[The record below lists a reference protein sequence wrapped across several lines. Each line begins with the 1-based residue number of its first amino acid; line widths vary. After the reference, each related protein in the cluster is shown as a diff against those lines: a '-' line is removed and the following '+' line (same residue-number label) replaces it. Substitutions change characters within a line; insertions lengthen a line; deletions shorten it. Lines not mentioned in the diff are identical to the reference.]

1 MAEEKIKSSL
11 KEKEMLLQEIHH
23 RVKNNLQVIS
33 SLLRLQSRYI
43 KDQEAID
50 IFKET
55 QNRVRSI
62 AILHEKLYQS
72 DDLAKIKFDEYVK
85 ILAEDLLYLYELD
98 EGNIKMIIDIEDVS
112 LNIETAIPCGLIIDE
127 IVANSLKY
135 AFPNEREGIIKIELH
150 SDDYNQFNL
159 MIRDNGVGMP
169 QEFDPEKADTFG
181 MQLIKYLTKQLK
193 ATIELDKNNG
203 TKYNLKFNELKYKDR
218 VK

>member
-1 MAEEKIKSSL
+1 
-11 KEKEMLLQEIHH
+11 MLLQEIHH

-43 KDQEAID
+43 NDQKSID

-72 DDLAKIKFDEYVK
+72 EDLAKIRFDEYVK
-85 ILAEDLLYLYELD
+85 ILAEDLLYFYELD
-98 EGNIKMIIDIEDVS
+98 KSNIKMNVDVEDIS

-127 IVANSLKY
+127 MVANSLKY
-135 AFPNEREGIIKIELH
+135 AFPDGRNGEIKIELH
-150 SDDYNQFNL
+150 SDDQNKYF
-159 MIRDNGVGMP
+159 MCVSDNGIGISADI
-169 QEFDPEKADTFG
+169 DPEKTDTFG

-193 ATIELDKNNG
+193 ATIELDKSNG
-203 TKYNLKFNELKYKDR
+203 TVYNLTFNELEYRDR

>member
-1 MAEEKIKSSL
+1 M
-11 KEKEMLLQEIHH
+11 
-23 RVKNNLQVIS
+23 KNNLQVIS

-43 KDQEAID
+43 NDQKSID

-72 DDLAKIKFDEYVK
+72 EDLAKIRFDEYVK
-85 ILAEDLLYLYELD
+85 ILAEDLLYFYELD
-98 EGNIKMIIDIEDVS
+98 KSNINMKIDMEEIS

-127 IVANSLKY
+127 MVANSLKY
-135 AFPNEREGIIKIELH
+135 AFPDGRNGEIKIELH
-150 SDDYNQFNL
+150 SDYNNKYS
-159 MIRDNGVGMP
+159 MCVSDNGIGIS
-169 QEFDPEKADTFG
+169 EDIDPEKTDTFG

-193 ATIELDKNNG
+193 ANIELDKSNG
-203 TKYNLKFNELKYKDR
+203 TTYNLTFNELKYKDS